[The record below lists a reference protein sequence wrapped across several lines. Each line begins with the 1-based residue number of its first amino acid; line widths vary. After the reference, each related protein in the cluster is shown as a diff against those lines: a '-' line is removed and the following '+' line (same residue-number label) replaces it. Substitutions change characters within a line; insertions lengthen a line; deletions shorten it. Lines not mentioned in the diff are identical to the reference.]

1 MRRVPFRDCAMTMDS
16 EPVERPGWLYPLII
30 FVVTAAIGAAIL
42 WLYIGPGIDDLTGAA
57 VKPTSAAESA
67 DVTIAGVSFAI
78 PENYIRLPSARA
90 DGPRDEIE
98 LDALLPDF
106 RGFMDGDE
114 DALKDVSRSSPVVSI
129 AIKAGAPEMN
139 ARERFDRI
147 YARNAD
153 PSKGQYEFAG
163 FVVTPLAE
171 SSGYAGQQAFTR
183 ETGSE
188 FVVILCGGDDRTNN
202 IGGLCQR
209 EMAWGDRLTVVYAF
223 RGGHL
228 TDWPDLDAG
237 VKALIK
243 GLEAAPKG

>member
-1 MRRVPFRDCAMTMDS
+1 MTVDND
-16 EPVERPGWLYPLII
+16 PVERPGWLYPLIV

-57 VKPTSAAESA
+57 VKPTSAAGSA
-67 DVTIAGVSFAI
+67 RVTIGGTGFSI

-90 DGPRDEIE
+90 DGAPAEIE

-106 RGFMDGDE
+106 HGFMDGDDE
-114 DALKDVSRSSPVVSI
+114 VMKDVSRASPVVSI
-129 AIKAGAPEMN
+129 LIRAGAPDMT
-139 ARERFDRI
+139 ARERYDRI

-153 PSKGQYEFAG
+153 PERGQYEFAG
-163 FVVTPLAE
+163 FVVTPL
-171 SSGYAGQQAFTR
+171 SDNSGYAGQQAFSR
-183 ETGSE
+183 QAGDE

-202 IGGLCQR
+202 IGGLCLR
-209 EMAWGDRLTVVYAF
+209 EMTWNDNLTVIYAF

-228 TDWPDLDAG
+228 QNWPTLDAG

-243 GLEAAPKG
+243 ALEAKPAG